1 MKSLKALIVIVALCG
16 FLMGTYTSL
25 LSWGLINLFTDRE
38 FTAEGLEKAEAFN
51 PDRDILFLPQIGG
64 RDIFESSRD
73 LSICRNREVRR
84 HIYLYLTSKR
94 PYLVRAIERS
104 HLYEETIRKVF
115 RENSDI
121 PEELI
126 LLPLLESCF
135 DPYAVSTSK
144 AVGLWQI
151 MDNTAGPL
159 GLRTDRW
166 IDERRDVEKS
176 TAAAIRHLRTMHSLF
191 GRWDLALAAYNGG
204 AGYLKRTME
213 SAGTGD
219 YWRLIERGL
228 LRQETSEYVPKFIAL
243 VLIYKNQ
250 RLFGI
255 HEDITPPEK
264 AETGRITLERP
275 ADLRDV
281 ARLGGEKVE
290 TIRKLNP
297 ELKTLITPP
306 TMPRYRLLVPL
317 EAKKKM
323 EKNPEGLYRSG
334 ITRVIPH
341 RVRAGETLGGIAR
354 RYKKKH
360 RISSAIIA

>member
-38 FTAEGLEKAEAFN
+38 FTDEGLGKAEAFD
-51 PDRDILFLPQIGG
+51 PDRDILYLPKIGD
-64 RDIFESSRD
+64 RDIFESARD

-104 HLYEETIRKVF
+104 HLYHDAIKKVF
-115 RENSDI
+115 RENDDI
-121 PEELI
+121 PEELV

-176 TAAAIRHLRTMHSLF
+176 TAAAIRHLRAMYTTF

-213 SAGTGD
+213 STGVKD
-219 YWRLIERGL
+219 YWQLIEKGL
-228 LRQETSEYVPKFIAL
+228 IRQETSEYVPKFVAL
-243 VLIYKNQ
+243 LLIYNNQ

-255 HEDITPPEK
+255 HEDITLPEK
-264 AETGRITLERP
+264 ANTAEITLVRP

-281 ARLGGEKVE
+281 ARLGGEEVE
-290 TIRKLNP
+290 TIKRLNP

-306 TMPRYRLLVPL
+306 TMPHYRLLVPL
-317 EAKKKM
+317 DAEKKIK
-323 EKNPEGLYRSG
+323 ENPKELYRSG
-334 ITRVIPH
+334 ITRVITH
-341 RVRAGETLGGIAR
+341 RVRPGETLARIAR

-360 RISSAIIA
+360 LMSSVIIV